1 MDTSP
6 AGVRLNFQQL
16 RQQPEDIR
24 VAKEALDN
32 ALVEWVGPAT
42 LDEKIDIAFDKL
54 NVKEREH
61 KNGIVGHNCKTESA
75 ILIDAANALE
85 NGWIY

>member
-1 MDTSP
+1 MFEIFKVIRLDWQWGLIVILHENKSVCYIDPKGLNTYRVNRDLGRMKLEV
-6 AGVRLNFQQL
+6 GV
-16 RQQPEDIR
+16 IY
-24 VAKEALDN
+24 
-32 ALVEWVGPAT
+32 
-42 LDEKIDIAFDKL
+42 
-54 NVKEREH
+54 